1 MSRFAAF
8 FLGAPSQEALI
19 PARQKA
25 RVGRN
30 QPQSLDSQL
39 TRGEQVYHFLEAS
52 YGEDYAW
59 EYAMVKYP
67 RRKGPV
73 SERSETR
80 EDDLPR
86 GFWKDYVQDVLR
98 LEYSNAQKMRASRAL
113 HVYLDRMGSQ
123 PKMTRI
129 ALRGERKGT
138 SCRSSGGAYNALKGA
153 GGLWHA
159 LLQWFVDE
167 IASIKLRADSSML
180 LEKAREMRDFLIDAH
195 GYSADQLPKLEPSN
209 TGYKWVKRWRLFHNI
224 SKRHHWNRLKVS
236 WLKLKKRIRTNLTN
250 IFRLTTTIFH
260 H

>member
-1 MSRFAAF
+1 MIASRFAAF

-30 QPQSLDSQL
+30 QPESLDNQL

-52 YGEDYAW
+52 YGEEYAW

-86 GFWKDYVQDVLR
+86 GFWHDYVKVVLR

-123 PKMTRI
+123 PTMTRI

-159 LLQWFVDE
+159 LFQWFVDE
-167 IASIKLRADSSML
+167 LGQIQARSDASML
-180 LEKAREMRDFLIDAH
+180 LQKAREMKNK
-195 GYSADQLPKLEPSN
+195 GLE
-209 TGYKWVKRWRLFHNI
+209 G
-224 SKRHHWNRLKVS
+224 
-236 WLKLKKRIRTNLTN
+236 
-250 IFRLTTTIFH
+250 
-260 H
+260 